1 MSQEDNSISLQTA
14 QNWTTEWRSEESS
27 YNKHNECN
35 GFLIPAEDLQA
46 VLAEMEDQ
54 KGTKKVRAYL
64 GVDPTT
70 NKEKLIFVA
79 TQPEDQQGGSIIY
92 RDMINGYNGLQTGGK
107 LYDFTLPDPPA
118 SDSLSPLNN

>member
-1 MSQEDNSISLQTA
+1 MSQQDNSISLQTA
-14 QNWTTEWRSEESS
+14 QDWTTEWRSVEST

-46 VLAEMEDQ
+46 VLDEMEDQ

-70 NKEKLIFVA
+70 NEEKLIFVA
-79 TQPEDQQGGSIIY
+79 TQPDDQHDGSIIY

-107 LYDFTLPDPPA
+107 LYDFTYPDPPA
-118 SDSLSPLNN
+118 SDPLSPLN